1 MKKGEKK
8 IIKEKEDE
16 VVVVEKII
24 HTKNETDLKTDPLI
38 IKMSNEI
45 KGIQKD
51 MKELIGNVGF
61 AFKASD
67 DNFKAIEKKVNQ
79 ICTRMGLSKIK

>member
-38 IKMSNEI
+38 LEMSAALFALEER
-45 KGIQKD
+45 QS
-51 MKELIGNVGF
+51 LIL
-61 AFKASD
+61 
-67 DNFKAIEKKVNQ
+67 KKIDQ
-79 ICTRMGLSKIK
+79 ICTRIGIPKI

>member
-16 VVVVEKII
+16 IVVVEKVI

-38 IKMSNEI
+38 LEMSAA
-45 KGIQKD
+45 
-51 MKELIGNVGF
+51 LF
-61 AFKASD
+61 ALEERQSK
-67 DNFKAIEKKVNQ
+67 ILKKIDQ
-79 ICTRMGLSKIK
+79 ICIRIGVPKI

>member
-8 IIKEKEDE
+8 IIKGKEDE

-38 IKMSNEI
+38 LEMSAA
-45 KGIQKD
+45 
-51 MKELIGNVGF
+51 LF
-61 AFKASD
+61 ALE
-67 DNFKAIEKKVNQ
+67 EKQSIILNKINQ
-79 ICTRMGLSKIK
+79 ICTRIGVPKI

>member
-16 VVVVEKII
+16 IVVVEKVI

-38 IKMSNEI
+38 LEI
-45 KGIQKD
+45 SSA
-51 MKELIGNVGF
+51 LF
-61 AFKASD
+61 ALEERQSKIL
-67 DNFKAIEKKVNQ
+67 NKINQ
-79 ICTRMGLSKIK
+79 ICTRIGVPKI